1 MGSCQTTCLKVQMH
15 NIYIFYNV
23 YFIFCHQKKKHTL
36 LSKFLPMKIFNF
48 SYAHKMFFFP
58 GTCFPR
64 TQAEKKWG
72 NWSRKSKRHKNK
84 VFLGWVVGNETGNKL
99 SAIEQDKIWSDMVS
113 PDMWIVRLGQLGC
126 QNPVSVL
133 IVHTHFSASAL
144 SQKIL
149 QNIMFPKEVHFNVT
163 EWKNIAHKK
172 RKGQKAH
179 SSQKGKQR
187 LIFNFHGPL
196 FFVGIKLIRTR
207 RP

>member
-149 QNIMFPKEVHFNVT
+149 QNIMFPKEVHLNAT
-163 EWKNIAHKK
+163 EWRNIAHKK
-172 RKGQKAH
+172 GRGKRLTHHRKENKD
-179 SSQKGKQR
+179 
-187 LIFNFHGPL
+187 
-196 FFVGIKLIRTR
+196 
-207 RP
+207 